1 MQAPPLHGPEPV
13 RVGGEQTAR
22 EPSVA
27 AASAQ
32 FHGTTS
38 TLMLLGMA
46 HSCICATKDGVV
58 VGTQSAPTP
67 KPKLSISWPFS
78 GPILGWRAPRAG
90 LQDSACREPSTAPGS
105 PGRLPENTPWRAYGG
120 PTDTP
125 ARGRS
130 RERRSR
136 QRDQHVQRHPGCCKE
151 DVGQGLCAGQ
161 GWARG
166 TWWPNPEVMMGHP
179 GDG

>member
-1 MQAPPLHGPEPV
+1 MQAPPLHGPEAV
-13 RVGGEQTAR
+13 RVGGEQTAH

-58 VGTQSAPTP
+58 AGTQSAPTP

-78 GPILGWRAPRAG
+78 GTGTHPGLEGSEGRAPG
-90 LQDSACREPSTAPGS
+90 FCLPGS
-105 PGRLPENTPWRAYGG
+105 PAQPRAAQGGYLRTRHGEPKGHPQTHLPEAGAGNSAPGREISMCKGTEDAARRKRDGAVCWAG
-120 PTDTP
+120 P
-125 ARGRS
+125 
-130 RERRSR
+130 
-136 QRDQHVQRHPGCCKE
+136 
-151 DVGQGLCAGQ
+151 
-161 GWARG
+161 G
-166 TWWPNPEVMMGHP
+166 TWTWW
-179 GDG
+179 

>member
-78 GPILGWRAPRAG
+78 GTGSCPILGWRAPRAG

-105 PGRLPENTPWRAYGG
+105 PGRLPENTPRRATGDPQTHQPEAGAGNGAPGRGISMCKGTQGAARRTWDRGCVLGRAGHVGLGG
-120 PTDTP
+120 QTL
-125 ARGRS
+125 R
-130 RERRSR
+130 
-136 QRDQHVQRHPGCCKE
+136 
-151 DVGQGLCAGQ
+151 
-161 GWARG
+161 
-166 TWWPNPEVMMGHP
+166 
-179 GDG
+179 